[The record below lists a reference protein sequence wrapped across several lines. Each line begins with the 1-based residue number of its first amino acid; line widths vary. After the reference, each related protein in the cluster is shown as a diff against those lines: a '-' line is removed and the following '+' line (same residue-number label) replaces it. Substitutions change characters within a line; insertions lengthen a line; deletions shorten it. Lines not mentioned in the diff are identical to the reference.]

1 MEHKLVIND
10 VSLCSIFTFFVLI
23 VNLIWFNHF
32 FYKFFQVD
40 TLKFV
45 CEHSLEK
52 HINNETA
59 LYLLS
64 MADQLQTKVLKVCL
78 YNVLYVSTSIHFI
91 WNLNLHLKQILFVM
105 IDTIYFILDK

>member
-1 MEHKLVIND
+1 M
-10 VSLCSIFTFFVLI
+10 
-23 VNLIWFNHF
+23 
-32 FYKFFQVD
+32 
-40 TLKFV
+40 KFV

-78 YNVLYVSTSIHFI
+78 YNVQYVSTSVHCI
-91 WNLNLHLKQILFVM
+91 WNSNSNFHLEQILFVM
-105 IDTIYFILDK
+105 VDTIYFILDK